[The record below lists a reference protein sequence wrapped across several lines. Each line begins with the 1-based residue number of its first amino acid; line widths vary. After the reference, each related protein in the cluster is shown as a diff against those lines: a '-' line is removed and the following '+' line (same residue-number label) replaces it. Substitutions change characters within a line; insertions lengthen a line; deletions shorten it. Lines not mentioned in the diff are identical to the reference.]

1 MAKEKKVEK
10 TEVIDLLGSEEV
22 QESPTDIKKSGIKK
36 EKESVNLLDVDET
49 EKKSSDIKFDDLLGK
64 EKKKEK
70 EDLLDI
76 IL

>member
-70 EDLLDI
+70 EDLLNI